1 MDEVTFD
8 HRLTEV
14 EQRSKSNTHRINEL
28 AEWQKAMN
36 ELATSVALMTREQ
49 KDMRDDLS
57 EVKKDVK
64 SLTNLPAKRWN
75 DVVEKL
81 VWLVLG
87 GAVVVEQIFSLPGL
101 GQMTLTGINNRDYP
115 VVQGCVLFIAFI
127 YVLVNLVVDLLYAY
141 IDPRISYD

>member
-14 EQRSKSNTHRINEL
+14 EQRSKSNTHRIYEL
-28 AEWQKAMN
+28 AKEQKALN
-36 ELATSVALMTREQ
+36 ELATSVALMTQEQ
-49 KDMRDDLS
+49 KDIREDLS

-87 GAVVVEQIFSLPGL
+87 GAVTALLVQAGIGL
-101 GQMTLTGINNRDYP
+101 
-115 VVQGCVLFIAFI
+115 
-127 YVLVNLVVDLLYAY
+127 
-141 IDPRISYD
+141 

>member
-14 EQRSKSNTHRINEL
+14 EQRSKSNTHRINEP
-28 AEWQKAMN
+28 AEEQKALN

-49 KDMRDDLS
+49 KNMRDDLS

-87 GAVVVEQIFSLPGL
+87 GAVTALLVQAGISL
-101 GQMTLTGINNRDYP
+101 
-115 VVQGCVLFIAFI
+115 
-127 YVLVNLVVDLLYAY
+127 
-141 IDPRISYD
+141 

>member
-14 EQRSKSNTHRINEL
+14 EQRSKSNTHRIDEL
-28 AEWQKAMN
+28 AQEQKALN
-36 ELATSVALMTREQ
+36 ELATSVALMTQEQ
-49 KDMRDDLS
+49 KDIREDIS

-75 DVVEKL
+75 DVIEKI

-87 GAVVVEQIFSLPGL
+87 GAVAALLAQA
-101 GQMTLTGINNRDYP
+101 GIH
-115 VVQGCVLFIAFI
+115 V
-127 YVLVNLVVDLLYAY
+127 
-141 IDPRISYD
+141 

>member
-14 EQRSKSNTHRINEL
+14 EQRSKSNTHRIDEL
-28 AEWQKAMN
+28 AKEQKALK
-36 ELATSVALMTREQ
+36 ELATSVALMTQEQ
-49 KDMRDDLS
+49 KDIREDLS

-64 SLTNLPAKRWN
+64 TLTNLPAKRWN

-87 GAVVVEQIFSLPGL
+87 GAVTALLVQAGIGL
-101 GQMTLTGINNRDYP
+101 
-115 VVQGCVLFIAFI
+115 
-127 YVLVNLVVDLLYAY
+127 
-141 IDPRISYD
+141 

>member
-8 HRLTEV
+8 HRLTEG

-28 AEWQKAMN
+28 AEEQKALN
-36 ELATSVALMTREQ
+36 KLATSVALMTREQ

-87 GAVVVEQIFSLPGL
+87 GAVTALLVQA
-101 GQMTLTGINNRDYP
+101 GIH
-115 VVQGCVLFIAFI
+115 L
-127 YVLVNLVVDLLYAY
+127 
-141 IDPRISYD
+141 